1 MSFLESCRLGLEIV
15 SPVHIGNQESYLAYE
30 YLPDPANKK
39 IHLLEITKVLELL
52 SEKERQELLS
62 AIEHGPNRAQ
72 QVLRRIASFNK
83 DLLSAVVRT
92 IAASDAFLR
101 EINDVENARQLEL
114 RAFIR
119 GLDGPYIPGSS
130 LKGALRTAWL
140 HKSLNVNRHEL
151 LGQYGVIRQ
160 NQVEVKKEFWEKS
173 LRKKPPRP
181 LPEVPPSAAQ
191 QAEAQLLHAIDERGA
206 MEATLDPF
214 QALRVSDS
222 PPITTRIERLAIL
235 HLKGKRMGGIPLLY
249 EVADKGLRFS
259 VSVRLH
265 KGLGQHRENCRF
277 TLEDVLEA
285 AAEYFWNEAERE
297 LEEANK
303 AGWSKAESFYEA
315 LLDRVSEGGSD
326 EGSFL
331 IRFGYGSGAG
341 SKMFIGNL
349 VHPEGRSIRILTRKT
364 AGAKEPKDGY
374 PMGWAIARLEPY

>member
-1 MSFLESCRLGLEIV
+1 MSFLESCRLDLEIV

-39 IHLLEITKVLELL
+39 VHLLEITKVFELL

-72 QVLRRIASFNK
+72 QVLRRIASSK

-101 EINDVENARQLEL
+101 EIDNVENARQLEL

-119 GLDGPYIPGSS
+119 GLEGPYIPGSS

-140 HKSLNVNRHEL
+140 HKSLNTNRNEL
-151 LGQYGVIRQ
+151 RGQYGVIRQ
-160 NQVEVKKEFWEKS
+160 NQVAVKKEFWEKS

-191 QAEAQLLHAIDERGA
+191 QAEAQLLHAVDERGA

-214 QALRVSDS
+214 QVLRVSDS
-222 PPITTRIERLAIL
+222 PPITTRLERLAIL
-235 HLKGKRMGGIPLLY
+235 HLKDKRMGGIPLLY

-265 KGLGQHRENCRF
+265 KGLGQHRENCRL
-277 TLEDVLEA
+277 TLDDVLEV

-297 LEEANK
+297 LGEANK

-341 SKMFIGNL
+341 SKTFISNL
-349 VHPEGRSIRILTRKT
+349 IHPESRPIRILTRKT
-364 AGAKEPKDGY
+364 AGAEKPKDGY